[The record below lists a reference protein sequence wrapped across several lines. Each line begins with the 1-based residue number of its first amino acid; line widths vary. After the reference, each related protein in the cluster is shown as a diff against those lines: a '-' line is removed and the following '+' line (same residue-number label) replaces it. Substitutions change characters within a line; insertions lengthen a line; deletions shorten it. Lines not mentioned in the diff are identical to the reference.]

1 MQAKEEE
8 NKKKEEAEK
17 KKKTLTINMPSIT
30 QFFQKQAF

>member
-30 QFFQKQAF
+30 QFFQKQAI

>member
-17 KKKTLTINMPSIT
+17 KKKDLTINMPSIT
-30 QFFQKQAF
+30 QFF

>member
-30 QFFQKQAF
+30 QFF